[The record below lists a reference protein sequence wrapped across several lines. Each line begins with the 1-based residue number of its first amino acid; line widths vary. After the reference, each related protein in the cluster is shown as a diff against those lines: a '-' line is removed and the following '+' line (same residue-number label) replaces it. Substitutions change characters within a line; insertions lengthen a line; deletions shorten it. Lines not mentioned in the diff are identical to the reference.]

1 MSAKIIDPLS
11 EYSWIN
17 YNRKTEICQKV
28 IFYYRNNGER
38 AIERKEDTMT
48 KNKIQKEMAERLAKD
63 CGGMLA
69 SASALAASIGYNR
82 KYVMDVIR
90 KEGCTAFGE
99 GRQKKYFVEEVAE
112 AFCRNAL

>member
-1 MSAKIIDPLS
+1 MVAAVGVWYCVDR
-11 EYSWIN
+11 Y
-17 YNRKTEICQKV
+17 
-28 IFYYRNNGER
+28 FYYCNANEINGER

-99 GRQKKYFVEEVAE
+99 GRKKKYFVEEVAE
-112 AFCRNAL
+112 AFYRHAI